1 MSSSTQF
8 VKGLFIP
15 FRGFYLIMTS
25 FKLFMLAL
33 IPLLLAIGVG
43 IFLLVSLWT
52 NTSSFM
58 ELILEWAPWLHQ
70 LMQFRIGEISLL
82 GMVFQGLFWIFI
94 ILFTI
99 YFSYLALMLIG
110 APFYSLLVDKIL
122 VRRGLQPPVH
132 NNFIRWLYTSLKMLI
147 ITLFKLVI
155 FMTATG
161 LLFIVSFW
169 SLGVIL
175 VPLLVGFMIAYDCI
189 DFSLE
194 CMNYSLRKRWHYF
207 TDHLSFFSGL
217 ALAILFFSFIPG
229 LFTVSLPFFIAGGAD
244 AFASIAQSEA
254 TT

>member
-1 MSSSTQF
+1 MSSSTHF

-52 NTSSFM
+52 STSSFM
-58 ELILEWAPWLHQ
+58 ALLLEWAPWLHQ
-70 LMQFRIGEISLL
+70 LMQLRIADVSLL
-82 GMVFQGLFWIFI
+82 GMIFQGLFWMFI

-99 YFSYLALMLIG
+99 YFSYLVLILIG

-122 VRRGLQPPVH
+122 VRRGLQPPVQ
-132 NNFIRWLYTSLKMLI
+132 NNFIRWLYTTLKMLI

-161 LLFIVSFW
+161 LLFVVSFW

-175 VPLLVGFMIAYDCI
+175 VPI
-189 DFSLE
+189 D
-194 CMNYSLRKRWHYF
+194 RK
-207 TDHLSFFSGL
+207 S
-217 ALAILFFSFIPG
+217 
-229 LFTVSLPFFIAGGAD
+229 VV
-244 AFASIAQSEA
+244 
-254 TT
+254 

>member
-1 MSSSTQF
+1 
-8 VKGLFIP
+8 
-15 FRGFYLIMTS
+15 MTS
-25 FKLFMLAL
+25 FKLFILAL
-33 IPLLLAIGVG
+33 IPLLLAIAVG
-43 IFLLVSLWT
+43 IFFLVSLWT
-52 NTSSFM
+52 STGTFM
-58 ELILEWAPWLHQ
+58 EFILEWAPWLHQ
-70 LMQFRIGEISLL
+70 MMQFRFGEISIL
-82 GMVFQGLFWIFI
+82 GMVFQGLFWVFM
-94 ILFTI
+94 ILFAI
-99 YFSYLALMLIG
+99 YFSYLALIIIG

-122 VRRGLQPPVH
+122 LQRGLQPPVQ

-147 ITLFKLVI
+147 VSLFKLVI

-194 CMNYSLRKRWHYF
+194 CMNYSLRKRRQYF

-229 LFTVSLPFFIAGGAD
+229 LFTISLPFFIAGGAD

-254 TT
+254 ST